1 MASATGARVAVIK
14 FSASWCGPCR
24 ACAPAFHRLEE
35 EIAPGH
41 VDFHEVDIDEDERTS
56 SAYKVR
62 SLPTFVLLLDGLEVQ
77 RIVGANVDQVRR
89 ELFRLLDGVPSLP
102 APHRERRR
110 RSPSDE
116 DSDEQQKDD
125 SLAPPPSA

>member
-24 ACAPAFHRLEE
+24 ACAPAYHRLKE

-41 VDFHEVDIDEDERTS
+41 HVDFYEVDVDQDDRTS
-56 SAYKVR
+56 SAYKVQ

-77 RIVGANVDQVRR
+77 RIVGANVDQVRK
-89 ELFRLLDGVPSLP
+89 ELFRLLDGVPPLS
-102 APHRERRR
+102 APHGKQS
-110 RSPSDE
+110 SPSDE
-116 DSDEQQKDD
+116 DSDEQAEGI
-125 SLAPPPSA
+125 APPPSSA

>member
-24 ACAPAFHRLEE
+24 VCAPAYHRLEK

-41 VDFHEVDIDEDERTS
+41 VDFHEVDVDEDDRTS
-56 SAYKVR
+56 SAYKVS

-77 RIVGANVDQVRR
+77 RIVGANVDQVRK
-89 ELFRLLDGVPSLP
+89 ELFRLLDGVP
-102 APHRERRR
+102 RRMR

-116 DSDEQQKDD
+116 DSDEQQEENG
-125 SLAPPPSA
+125 LGGARPPSA